1 MSWVAVVL
9 GSAAVEDRIVEAT
22 AFHTESGLF
31 ADEVRARGGTV
42 GTDLPL
48 LGSTP
53 SLAVGLFDCRSVD
66 RQVEVAVEAAVMA
79 QWEVQKTPGSA
90 DMRLGV
96 HFAVSVDRAIA
107 GAAALAAVANRRQ
120 ILVSGSVERQCHD
133 LDARGMGMAQLEQA
147 DAATEEAAQEVLW
160 LLTDSRM
167 NVGRL
172 PLHLPD

>member
-1 MSWVAVVL
+1 MIFAQKGILFFLDVSSQVNTSVTNIDLSFNKL
-9 GSAAVEDRIVEAT
+9 GA
-22 AFHTESGLF
+22 
-31 ADEVRARGGTV
+31 
-42 GTDLPL
+42 
-48 LGSTP
+48 
-53 SLAVGLFDCRSVD
+53 
-66 RQVEVAVEAAVMA
+66 
-79 QWEVQKTPGSA
+79 
-90 DMRLGV
+90 
-96 HFAVSVDRAIA
+96 A